1 MDIVADVMTKN
12 VQTSSENE
20 TIMNIA
26 RMMYSRKIGSIV
38 MVSLNKPIGIITE
51 RDLAYKVVANNVQP
65 KVATAKDIMTSPLIS
80 IKPNDNVYYAFKIMN
95 EKKIKK
101 LPVTNENGE
110 LVGILTQTDM
120 LRYFNQKRKEFVMD
134 ALNGVHKGVYA
145 LEG

>member
-1 MDIVADVMTKN
+1 
-12 VQTSSENE
+12 
-20 TIMNIA
+20 
-26 RMMYSRKIGSIV
+26 
-38 MVSLNKPIGIITE
+38 
-51 RDLAYKVVANNVQP
+51 
-65 KVATAKDIMTSPLIS
+65 
-80 IKPNDNVYYAFKIMN
+80 PNDNVYYAFKIMN